1 MVRFTKAQI
10 QVSESIFIVIFI
22 LIIIIFGIVFYSG
35 AQEEETREKRAR
47 FAELESIQVAQ
58 IASSIPEIQC
68 SLTNVQKPSCFEI
81 EKMDSFIN
89 ITENKRSLTREYF
102 FSKLGNTR
110 LVVREV
116 YPEENEWV
124 LYNNTLADDVTQS
137 GLPVLIP
144 VSLYKATS
152 GEYHYGVLYITNFQK
167 K

>member
-1 MVRFTKAQI
+1 MTYLKKAQI

-35 AQEEETREKRAR
+35 AQKEETIQKRAR

-58 IASSIPEIQC
+58 IAASISEVQC
-68 SLTNVQKPSCFEI
+68 SLTDVQKPSCFEI
-81 EKMDSFIN
+81 EKMDAFIN
-89 ITENKRSLTREYF
+89 ITENERSLTREYF

-116 YPEENEWV
+116 YPDEREWV
-124 LYNNTLADDVTQS
+124 LYNNTIGENVSQS
-137 GLPVLIP
+137 GLPVIVP
-144 VSLYKATS
+144 VSLYKAAS
-152 GEYHYGVLYITNFQK
+152 GNYHYGVLYITNFQK